1 MPIVFVSAPA
11 PQSEYDIHIG
21 HGLLEDAASL
31 LAMCRGRRVAVVTD
45 DHVAPLYAD
54 GLLAQLEAAGAKACL
69 CVLPEGEPT
78 KCPEQLARLY
88 DAFLDA
94 HITRADYVLALGGG
108 VMGDLAGYA
117 ACTYLRGV
125 HFIQVPTT
133 LLAQVDSSVGGK
145 VAVNHR
151 RGKNLLGAFYQPERV
166 IIDCDVLRTLDAR
179 QFGAGLGEVIKYGC
193 IADRALFERLEALG
207 SREALL
213 PQLDKVIGR
222 CCEIKARYVR
232 EDPHDHGVRMQL
244 NFGHTLA
251 HALENAMGYGTLLH
265 GEAVCIGMVA
275 AAGWGEALGVTPAGT
290 QARLERLLRAYD
302 LPTQMPDGL
311 SAQALVE
318 TMALDKKAE
327 GSSVRVVLLTDIGA
341 CTAMPLERGQLAQLL
356 ERGV

>member
-1 MPIVFVSAPA
+1 MPIVSVSAPT

-21 HGLLEDAASL
+21 HGLLKDAAPL
-31 LAMCRGRRVAVVTD
+31 LSVCRGRRVAVVTD

-54 GLLAQLEAAGAKACL
+54 GLLGQLDAAGAEASL
-69 CVLPEGEPT
+69 CVLPEGEAT

-108 VMGDLAGYA
+108 VIGDLAGYA

-125 HFIQVPTT
+125 HFIQAPTT

-166 IIDCDVLRTLDAR
+166 IIDCDTLRTLDAR

-207 SREALL
+207 SREALM
-213 PQLDKVIGR
+213 PHLDKVIGH
-222 CCEIKARYVR
+222 CCAIKARYVR
-232 EDPHDHGVRMQL
+232 EDPHDQGVRMQL

-275 AAGWGEALGVTPAGT
+275 AAGWGERLGVTPAGT
-290 QARLERLLRAYD
+290 QARIERLLRAYG
-302 LPTQMPDGL
+302 LPTQMPGGL
-311 SAQALVE
+311 DAGALAE
-318 TMALDKKAE
+318 TMALDKKAA
-327 GSSVRVVLLTDIGA
+327 GSVIRVVLLTQIGA
-341 CTAMPLERGQLAQLL
+341 CTAMPLESGQLAQML
-356 ERGV
+356 